1 MSQRLFTAAR
11 PVLKLYRPDPGTA
24 RLLCPVAT
32 ERPGPRSLFTLRR
45 RALSTLLPMS
55 LRARSRHTLRVRRVN
70 PDINISRVSST
81 SPAFSKDPAG
91 NL

>member
-1 MSQRLFTAAR
+1 MLSIMSLRLFTAAR

-32 ERPGPRSLFTLRR
+32 VRPGRRSLFTLRR

-55 LRARSRHTLRVRRVN
+55 LRARSRHTLRVRRAR
-70 PDINISRVSST
+70 PGINIS
-81 SPAFSKDPAG
+81 PASSKDPAG